1 MNDRRRTLE
10 DKMLEGVLNVL
21 NEEEFL
27 VFDDRE
33 GAVSY
38 VEDLIRDGDIDLSE
52 LLDLGN
58 DEVKAQLF
66 ALVQA
71 NFYAKEIFPDDKAIN
86 ESENESR
93 YIKVSRQVETLEA
106 ENQRLRNEN
115 LKLQQQLH
123 SIKSLLHAN

>member
-1 MNDRRRTLE
+1 
-10 DKMLEGVLNVL
+10 MLEGVLNVL